1 MSMINTPCLMA
12 LCFLD
17 TLLIVK
23 LSCILNTPCLMAL
36 YFPNSIDCETILHIL
51 QDINYAHDFLLG
63 LTHFKQFF
71 SSDLKVWASENL
83 LNL

>member
-1 MSMINTPCLMA
+1 
-12 LCFLD
+12 
-17 TLLIVK
+17 
-23 LSCILNTPCLMAL
+23 MAL